1 MLKSLTRR
9 VSATLRKRLPDSRL
23 DRSPDGYRRARGEG
37 GPKKY
42 RPWLPALRPVL
53 LAVGVFAVAY
63 AATVLADYN
72 PRSPLLPVA
81 TKAVLA
87 VLIAAVAA
95 MWLARGRLQ
104 AWAPDLTVAL
114 GAAFS
119 GALIAASLHGSV
131 YMIGGLNV
139 DAALRTPAVAQF
151 SETWGLVDFTYRGLP
166 AFYPPLMTWSVGRA
180 AALFD
185 LAPYSALKFAS
196 IVVAFA
202 VPLLSYLLWRRLVH
216 PALAALVA
224 LAALAVPNFL
234 QPDAWLSLF
243 LVVPWWLEAVY
254 GLRRPEVRAL
264 PVWAYALI
272 GAALFCTYYYF
283 FFILALAL
291 VLLPV
296 LDRLHPPLDPRPW
309 RRRLGVLGIAA
320 AFAAVYWLPLLLSIL
335 GAREPASLQNLW
347 FKTKK
352 HTELAVDVF
361 DGSVVGFLMLGGL
374 VHLTWTFRRQRLST
388 GLLLLVAAGY
398 AWYGL
403 AFFLA
408 AAGKPVLAFR
418 TEQFVELTLVIAG
431 IRAAWALV
439 GELSARWERRD
450 VERVAAVVG
459 TALTFVLGQQY
470 VDDLLANPYLDKA
483 HATARPDGSLQP
495 YAPRTATAPNVSAA
509 RMVELVRG
517 MHRGS
522 GPPVVLSTRDDFLKI
537 TPIYAFNQ
545 GQAIYAHPAGEFP
558 ARLEFTRHL
567 ARVRDPRRFAAL
579 ARGNRFDSID
589 VFVLEAAAG
598 GGLIYEVSTVKFPY
612 GSDTT
617 RVSFSRE
624 HFDSPMWHKTQAGR
638 WFVAARR

>member
-1 MLKSLTRR
+1 M
-9 VSATLRKRLPDSRL
+9 
-23 DRSPDGYRRARGEG
+23 
-37 GPKKY
+37 
-42 RPWLPALRPVL
+42 
-53 LAVGVFAVAY
+53 
-63 AATVLADYN
+63 
-72 PRSPLLPVA
+72 
-81 TKAVLA
+81 
-87 VLIAAVAA
+87 
-95 MWLARGRLQ
+95 
-104 AWAPDLTVAL
+104 
-114 GAAFS
+114 
-119 GALIAASLHGSV
+119 
-131 YMIGGLNV
+131 
-139 DAALRTPAVAQF
+139 
-151 SETWGLVDFTYRGLP
+151 
-166 AFYPPLMTWSVGRA
+166 
-180 AALFD
+180 
-185 LAPYSALKFAS
+185 
-196 IVVAFA
+196 
-202 VPLLSYLLWRRLVH
+202 
-216 PALAALVA
+216 
-224 LAALAVPNFL
+224 
-234 QPDAWLSLF
+234 
-243 LVVPWWLEAVY
+243 
-254 GLRRPEVRAL
+254 
-264 PVWAYALI
+264 
-272 GAALFCTYYYF
+272 
-283 FFILALAL
+283 
-291 VLLPV
+291 
-296 LDRLHPPLDPRPW
+296 
-309 RRRLGVLGIAA
+309 
-320 AFAAVYWLPLLLSIL
+320 
-335 GAREPASLQNLW
+335 
-347 FKTKK
+347 
-352 HTELAVDVF
+352 
-361 DGSVVGFLMLGGL
+361 
-374 VHLTWTFRRQRLST
+374 
-388 GLLLLVAAGY
+388 
-398 AWYGL
+398 
-403 AFFLA
+403 
-408 AAGKPVLAFR
+408 LAFR

-545 GQAIYAHPAGEFP
+545 WQAIYAHPAGEFP